1 MGETIGQPSFRFAG
15 VGGGAALAIL
25 AMPMHVAAEEWNY
38 TVGLGAGVAPDYEG
52 SDDYEAVP
60 IPLARADYGAYFVEF
75 SGSTLRANV
84 LTNPI
89 FSAGPVINIRGER
102 DDVDEDAVDDLDNV
116 DTAVELGGF
125 VEVFYQGWLGNL
137 TITQDVADGHDGLL
151 VGLSSG
157 FLLPLSSQ
165 MALTTIV
172 SSTYASGNYMDSY
185 FSIDADNSVAS
196 GLDEFDA
203 DKGFKD
209 IGLALELAYEVSSS
223 WGVTGT
229 ASYQRLLGDA
239 EDSPVVDD
247 VGDEDQFFGGLVV
260 SYSF

>member
-1 MGETIGQPSFRFAG
+1 MAKTIGQPSCSRIG
-15 VGGGAALAIL
+15 VGGGFMLAIL
-25 AMPMHVAAEEWNY
+25 AIPMPVAAEEWDF
-38 TVGLGAGVAPDYEG
+38 TFGLGLGAAPDYEG

-60 IPLARADYGAYFVEF
+60 IPLMRADYGPRFIEF
-75 SGSTLRANV
+75 SGGTLRANV
-84 LTNPI
+84 LTHSI

-102 DDVDEDAVDDLDNV
+102 DDVDEDAVDDLDDV

-125 VEVFYQGWLGNL
+125 VEIFYQGWLGNL

-151 VGLSSG
+151 VGLSGG
-157 FLLPLSSQ
+157 FFLPLSPQ

-172 SSTYASGNYMDSY
+172 SGTYADDNYMDSY
-185 FSIDADNSVAS
+185 FGIDADNAIAS

-203 DKGFKD
+203 DEGIKD
-209 IGLALELAYEVSSS
+209 VGLALELAYEVSSR

-229 ASYQRLLGDA
+229 VSYQRLLSDA

-247 VGDEDQFFGGLVV
+247 VGDEDQFFGGVVV
-260 SYSF
+260 SYNF